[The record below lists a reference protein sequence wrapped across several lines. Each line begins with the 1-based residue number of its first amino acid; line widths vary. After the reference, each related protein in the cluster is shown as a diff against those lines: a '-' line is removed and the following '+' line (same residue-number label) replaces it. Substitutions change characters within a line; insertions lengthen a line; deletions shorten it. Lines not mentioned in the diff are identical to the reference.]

1 MTSEAGS
8 SVREPLKLYLLVV
21 ALSHTLNHVF
31 VQAHL
36 ALIPV
41 FMTEFGL
48 DLITVGF
55 MVAIPLI
62 AQGLMYL
69 PSGIIADR
77 FDNYYLVAFSLA
89 LTGSAAV
96 MMSLASNI
104 PVIVIALSLLALS
117 TTIFHPPSYA
127 IVSEL
132 FPAAY
137 RNRALGIQGGAGTF
151 GFALGPISVGLL
163 LTVIGWR
170 MIYMMWSI
178 PALLSIV
185 ILLWLKLRAPKKP
198 GKAKVEAVSQSRESL
213 RATLTL
219 GFVMFLAVISIKAIG
234 SQAISTFT
242 TPYLV
247 QIRGMSPSLAGLI
260 LGLIPLCGIVAAPS
274 GGFIADRLGEK
285 RWLFV
290 AFVGDLLGAL
300 GVALA
305 QTLEALI
312 VALLVYG
319 FFSYTSMAAAA
330 SLVAQYTSKGRRGL
344 GYALYFLPSS
354 LIGGVA
360 PVLGALVAEAW
371 GIWQVFPLSTVIF
384 AVAAVLLWFTP
395 TAKPRI

>member
-1 MTSEAGS
+1 
-8 SVREPLKLYLLVV
+8 
-21 ALSHTLNHVF
+21 
-31 VQAHL
+31 
-36 ALIPV
+36 
-41 FMTEFGL
+41 MTEFGL
-48 DLITVGF
+48 DLITVGW
-55 MVAIPLI
+55 MVSIPLI
-62 AQGLMYL
+62 SQGLMYL
-69 PSGIIADR
+69 PSGMAADR
-77 FDNYYLVAFSLA
+77 FDNYYMVALSLA
-89 LTGSAAV
+89 VTGSAGV
-96 MMSLASNI
+96 MMSLAGDI
-104 PVIVIALSLLALS
+104 RVIVIALSMLALS

-178 PALLSIV
+178 PALLCIV
-185 ILLWLKLRAPKKP
+185 VLLWLKLKAPKRQSE
-198 GKAKVEAVSQSRESL
+198 AKVGAMSQSRESL
-213 RATLTL
+213 RAILTL
-219 GFVMFLAVISIKAIG
+219 SFVMFLSVISIKAVG

-247 QIRGMSPSLAGLI
+247 QVRGMSPSLAGLI

-274 GGFIADRLGEK
+274 GGFVADRLGEK
-285 RWLFV
+285 RWLFM

-300 GVALA
+300 GIAFA
-305 QTLEALI
+305 QTVETLI
-312 VALLVYG
+312 AALLVYG

-330 SLVAQYTSKGRRGL
+330 SLVAQYTPKGRRGL

-360 PVLGALVAEAW
+360 PVLGAFVAEAW
-371 GIWQVFPLSTVIF
+371 GIWQVFPLSTAIF
-384 AVAAVLLWFTP
+384 AVAAVLLCFTP
-395 TAKPRI
+395 AAKTRV